1 MRLTRIPVIA
11 LVGVL
16 AGSLAGCGWLITE
29 PTTPLPSPTSVTA
42 PDPSLARFYEQ
53 GVTWTDCGD
62 AECAKVLVPLDY
74 DDPDGD
80 TVELAVSRVKA
91 FGDRIGSLFVNP
103 GGPGGSGFDYAKAA
117 DAIVSFPIL
126 EAYDVVGI
134 DPRGVGKSDPVECLT
149 DAERDALLAIDG
161 TPDSPAEEQTIIEET
176 QGIAAKCESRG
187 GPLLTHMGTVNAA
200 RDMDI
205 VRAVVGDPLL
215 SYLGASYGSNLGAV
229 YAELFPDRVGR
240 MVLDGALPAS
250 LEFVETT
257 KGQALAFEES
267 FADFARDCSQQDD
280 CPFPGGPQEVATALR
295 AFLASLDADPV
306 TVGSR
311 VVNESVASYAVLS
324 YLYFPATDYPMLRE
338 ALAKLVKN
346 RDGRQLLQILDERQ
360 SRSPDGEYLDNSSDA
375 FYGVT
380 CADTTDTVTVDQVRA
395 YAQEWKAI
403 APTFGPSLAWGLLA
417 CNDWPAP
424 AVEPLRRT
432 TAAGSAPILVVS
444 TTHDPATPYQ
454 WGVRLAE
461 ELENG
466 RLISWDAYNHT
477 AYRSGSECIDSA
489 IDDYLLRGTVPA
501 EGTICQ

>member
-1 MRLTRIPVIA
+1 MRLNRICVIA

-16 AGSLAGCGWLITE
+16 AGSLSGCGWLVTE
-29 PTTPLPSPTSVTA
+29 PTTPLPSPTAPPA
-42 PDPSLARFYEQ
+42 PDPSLARYYDQ
-53 GVTWTDCGD
+53 KVKWTDCGD
-62 AECAKVLVPLDY
+62 AECTKVRVPLDY
-74 DDPDGD
+74 ANPEGD

-117 DAIVSFPIL
+117 DAIVSFPVL
-126 EAYDVVGI
+126 EAYDIVGI

-149 DAERDALLAIDG
+149 DAERDALLAVDG
-161 TPDSPAEEQTIIEET
+161 TPDSAAEERTIIEET
-176 QGIAAKCESRG
+176 RAIAAKCEARG
-187 GPLLTHMGTVNAA
+187 GPLLTQMGTVNAA

-205 VRAVVGDPLL
+205 VRAVVGDPTL
-215 SYLGASYGSNLGAV
+215 SYLGASYGTNLGAV
-229 YAELFPDRVGR
+229 YAELFPGRVGR

-257 KGQALAFEES
+257 KGQAVAFEES
-267 FADFARDCSQQDD
+267 FADFARYCSEQDD
-280 CPFPGGPQEVATALR
+280 CPFAGAPQEVATALR
-295 AFLASLDADPV
+295 DFLVSLDSDPV
-306 TVGSR
+306 TVGDR
-311 VVNESVASYAVLS
+311 VVNEAVASYAVLS
-324 YLYFPATDYPMLRE
+324 YLYFPSTDYPTLLE
-338 ALAKLVKN
+338 ALAKLKN
-346 RDGRQLLQILDERQ
+346 DRDGTLILQILDERQ
-360 SRSPDGEYLDNSSDA
+360 SRSPDGNYLDNSSDA
-375 FYGVT
+375 FFGVT
-380 CADTTDTVTVDQVRA
+380 CADTTDTVTVEQARA

-417 CNDWPAP
+417 CNDWPAA

-466 RLISWDAYNHT
+466 HLISWDAYSHT

-489 IDDYLLRGTVPA
+489 IDDYLLRGTLP
-501 EGTICQ
+501 EKGTVCS